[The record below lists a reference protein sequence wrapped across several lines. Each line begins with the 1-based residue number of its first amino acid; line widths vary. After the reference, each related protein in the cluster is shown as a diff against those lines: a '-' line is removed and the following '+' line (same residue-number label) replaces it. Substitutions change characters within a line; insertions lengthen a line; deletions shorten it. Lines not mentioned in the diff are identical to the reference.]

1 MSRVLVVEDEA
12 DLATVLEYSLRQAG
26 HTVQTTSSGKD
37 GLLRAAQWQ
46 PELIMLDLM
55 LPDMGG
61 AEVCRQLKRA
71 STTRHIPVM
80 MVTARGEEID
90 RVVGL
95 ELGAEDYV
103 VKPFSVRELLLRVG
117 VVLRRGQAP
126 EAPAMLELGVLR
138 VDTAAHRVTVD
149 GANVHLTPMEFR
161 LLTTLMNARDNV
173 QTRAVLLDRVWGMA
187 ADINTRT
194 VDTHVK
200 RLRQKLG
207 AAGAFIHSVRGVGY
221 RFATRPDDLWMAP

>member
-1 MSRVLVVEDEA
+1 VARVLVVEDET
-12 DLATVLEYSLRQAG
+12 DLASVLDYSLRQAG
-26 HTVQTTSSGKD
+26 HAVQTTSSGKD
-37 GLLRAAQWQ
+37 ALLRAAQWL
-46 PELIMLDLM
+46 PELILLDLM

-71 STTRHIPVM
+71 ASTRQIPVI

-103 VKPFSVRELLLRVG
+103 VKPFSVRELLLRVQ
-117 VVLRRGQAP
+117 VVLRRG
-126 EAPAMLELGVLR
+126 EAPAPVTVREMGVLR
-138 VDTAAHRVTVD
+138 VDPAAHRVTVD
-149 GANVHLTPMEFR
+149 GTHVHLTPMEFR
-161 LLTTLMNARDNV
+161 LLTTLMNAGERV
-173 QTRAVLLDRVWGMA
+173 QTRDTLLTDVWEMA
-187 ADINTRT
+187 AGINTRT

-207 AAGAFIHSVRGVGY
+207 AAGMYIHSVRGVGY
-221 RFATRPDDLWMAP
+221 RFATGPTDLWQAR